1 MANSKDNKAFECP
14 LCHKSMNRKFSFE
27 RHRKHCVEK
36 TKGTKKINVVCFALK
51 MTVSV
56 S

>member
-27 RHRKHCVEK
+27 RHRKHCIEK
-36 TKGTKKINVVCFALK
+36 TKGTDPHKVDALALN
-51 MTVSV
+51 
-56 S
+56 